1 MKWAF
6 LLTAILLEICG
17 TTCMKLS
24 FGMTRLVP
32 TIAMFLLYVG
42 SFSTLALALKQWDIS
57 VAYAIWAG
65 LGTAIIAV
73 IGILIFR
80 ESYSLFKCAGIFLVI
95 VGIVMINLAGGN
107 H

>member
-1 MKWAF
+1 MKWVF
-6 LLTAILLEICG
+6 LLTAIFLEICG

-24 FGMTRLVP
+24 LGMTRLVP

-42 SFSTLALALKQWDIS
+42 SLGALALALKQWDIS
-57 VAYAIWAG
+57 VAYAIWSG

-73 IGILIFR
+73 IGILVFQ
-80 ESYSLFKCAGIFLVI
+80 ESYSLLKCAGILLVI
-95 VGIVMINLAGGN
+95 AGIVMINMAGAS